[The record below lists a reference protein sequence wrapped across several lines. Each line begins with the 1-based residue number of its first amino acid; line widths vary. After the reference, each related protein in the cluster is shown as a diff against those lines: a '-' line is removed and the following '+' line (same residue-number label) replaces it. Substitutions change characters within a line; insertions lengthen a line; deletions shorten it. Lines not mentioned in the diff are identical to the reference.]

1 MLTKSAAAFR
11 LLLIVSFVTLPLAAR
26 AQTVSA
32 ACKPVL
38 DANTKEISTPHHL
51 YTTTT
56 SPAAPGKSQIG
67 EVISTPTASFVLYN
81 GTWTRINM
89 TPQANLDQM
98 KENLRN
104 TKVYDCQKQPDA
116 VISGVPMFVYLA
128 HSENDMAKTDAR
140 FWVAKSTGLIYRED
154 IDMDTG
160 DASEKR
166 HVSERFDYANVQPPP
181 GVK

>member
-1 MLTKSAAAFR
+1 MPRTSLRFLLVVSLAAAP
-11 LLLIVSFVTLPLAAR
+11 IAAP

-56 SPAAPGKSQIG
+56 SPAAPGKSQTG
-67 EVISTPTASFVLYN
+67 EIISTPTASFILYN

-98 KENLRN
+98 KENLRDV
-104 TKVYDCQKQPDA
+104 KVYECQKQPDA
-116 VISGVPMFVYLA
+116 IISGVPMFVYLA
-128 HSENDMAKTDAR
+128 HSENDMAKSDAR

-160 DASEKR
+160 DPSEKR
-166 HVSERFDYANVQPPP
+166 HVSERFDYANVQPPA